1 MTTIYWPANIKVG
14 SVDFGISYDV
24 QINVRRSG
32 GVYTFGLP
40 GARWVAT
47 VTFDNDHEEEQRP
60 RIEALIASLR
70 GGARRLS
77 MPHFGR
83 PVPRGT
89 LRGTPVLNT
98 LALPGNNSVQL
109 GQCNGGLYAGDI
121 IGVGGQLLYVEGDAS
136 PSGGVMSVN
145 VSPAVRNQVNAGTPV
160 VWNRPEALW
169 IPKDSTAGPFPYKPK
184 IRPSFSVEFV
194 EVPS

>member
-1 MTTIYWPANIKVG
+1 MSTIYWPANIKIG
-14 SVDFGISYDV
+14 SADYGISYDV

-32 GVYTFGLP
+32 GVYTYGLP

-47 VTFDNDHEEEQRP
+47 ITFDNDAETLQRP
-60 RIEALIASLR
+60 QIEALITSLR

-89 LRGTPVLNT
+89 LRGSPVLNT
-98 LALPGNNSVQL
+98 LALPGQNTVQL
-109 GQCNGGLYAGDI
+109 GNCNGGLLSGDI
-121 IGVGGQLLYVEGDAS
+121 LGIGGQLVMIEADTN
-136 PSGGVMSVN
+136 PSGGVMTAA
-145 VSPAVRNQVNAGTPV
+145 VSPAIRNQVTAGTPV
-160 VWNRPEALW
+160 VWNRPEAIW
-169 IPKDSTAGPFPYKPK
+169 ITKNSTAGPFPYKPMY
-184 IRPSFSVEFV
+184 RPSFSVEFV